1 MAVTDLSRF
10 AGRWFVVKIGGELL
24 SDPATL
30 GSGIAPAI
38 RDLSRAK
45 VKLAI
50 VHGGGPQATQLSRRL
65 GLKTVKVAGRRVT
78 DAATLEVMKMALA
91 GQASVDLAAALGRAG
106 VRAIATTGVSA
117 SLVEARRRPPVAVS
131 GGGPAPIDFGW
142 VGDVVRVDVQLFEQ
156 LAAIPLVIALAPL
169 ATDGQGNVFNVNADI
184 VAARVASEL
193 RAARLFLVSQ
203 VPGVLQDV
211 SDPGTRIPHLDR
223 KHAVAQIGS
232 GVIHGGMIPKVEA
245 GLAALEAGVESVH
258 LIAGEPA
265 DALVQESINPGSC
278 GTVLLGD

>member
-1 MAVTDLSRF
+1 MTDLSDF

-24 SDPATL
+24 SDP
-30 GSGIAPAI
+30 GSLARGIAPAI
-38 RDLSRAK
+38 RDLSTAEIK
-45 VKLAI
+45 VAI
-50 VHGGGPQATQLSRRL
+50 VHGGGPQATQLSQRL
-65 GLKTVKVAGRRVT
+65 GLKTLKVGGRRVT

-117 SLVEARRRPPVAVS
+117 SLVEAHRRPPVAVS
-131 GGGPAPIDFGW
+131 GGGPEPIDFGW
-142 VGDVVRVDVQLFEQ
+142 VGDVVRINVKLFEQ
-156 LAAIPLVIALAPL
+156 LAGIPLVIALAPL
-169 ATDGQGNVFNVNADI
+169 AADGEGNVFNVNADT

-211 SDPGTRIPHLDR
+211 SDPGTRIPRLNR
-223 KHAVAQIGS
+223 KNAVAQISS

-258 LIAGEPA
+258 LIAIEPA
-265 DALVQESINPGSC
+265 DAVVQEAIHPGSC
-278 GTVLLGD
+278 GTVLLRD